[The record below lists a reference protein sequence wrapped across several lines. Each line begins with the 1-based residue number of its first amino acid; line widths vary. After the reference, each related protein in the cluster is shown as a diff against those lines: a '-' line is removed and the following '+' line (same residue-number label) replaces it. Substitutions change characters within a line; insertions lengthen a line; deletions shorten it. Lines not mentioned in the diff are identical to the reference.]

1 MRGVRRHGYRPGGR
15 SLFKGRSPHS
25 HPQASR
31 AKSPPTCSKVPTLR
45 HGGWVPHIIGAGPK
59 REEGK
64 PPHAKH
70 VTASRLYALSSSQKP
85 AVEKAD
91 RHARSV
97 QNRAAVVHP
106 FSFVATDGPAWGL
119 RSHVSCN
126 RHTGYYVQRNRTAT
140 CANVASSRLQDQCS
154 DSRQPRA

>member
-1 MRGVRRHGYRPGGR
+1 MRGVRRHGYYPGDQ

-45 HGGWVPHIIGAGPK
+45 HGGRVPHVIRADLK

-64 PPHAKH
+64 PPHTKH
-70 VTASRLYALSSSQKP
+70 VTAPRLYALSSSPKP

-97 QNRAAVVHP
+97 QPHRSRAPFQLRCNRRSSMGA
-106 FSFVATDGPAWGL
+106 
-119 RSHVSCN
+119 RSHMSCN
-126 RHTGYYVQRNRTAT
+126 RHAGYYVQGNRTAT
-140 CANVASSRLQDQCS
+140 CTNAASSRLQNHCS
-154 DSRQPRA
+154 DSRQARA